1 MLPYNDSVIARR
13 HLHLL
18 IALLLPLMVMRGMLP
33 AGYMPV
39 AEGGVLKMALCSDG
53 LRLPAGSGDNGNHQL
68 PGSSGDCL
76 FAHAAASAPP
86 PSSIAV
92 AAPAFADAQ
101 SVETRAAQQAAS
113 VIPRAQSSRGPPA
126 LQ

>member
-1 MLPYNDSVIARR
+1 MIARR

-39 AEGGVLKMALCSDG
+39 AEGGELRMALCSDG
-53 LRLPAGSGDNGNHQL
+53 LQLSGENGHDNHPL

-76 FAHAAASAPP
+76 FAHAAASGPP
-86 PSSIAV
+86 PIIIAL
-92 AAPAFADAQ
+92 AAPEF
-101 SVETRAAQQAAS
+101 VEARSSESSAAQQTAS
-113 VIPRAQSSRGPPA
+113 VIPRAQSSRGPPT

>member
-1 MLPYNDSVIARR
+1 MIIRR

-18 IALLLPLMVMRGMLP
+18 IALLLPLMVMRSMLP

-53 LRLPAGSGDNGNHQL
+53 LRLPGQPAQDNHSL

-86 PSSIAV
+86 PSIIAL
-92 AAPAFADAQ
+92 AAPEFVAGQ
-101 SVETRAAQQAAS
+101 SIGSSAAQQTPG
-113 VIPRAQSSRGPPA
+113 VISRSQSPRGPPT

>member
-1 MLPYNDSVIARR
+1 MPARR

-18 IALLLPLMVMRGMLP
+18 IALLLPLMVVRGLLP

-39 AEGGVLKMALCSDG
+39 AEGGELRMVLCSDG
-53 LRLPAGSGDNGNHQL
+53 LVLPSGGQDTGDHAPGSG
-68 PGSSGDCL
+68 GDCL

-86 PSSIAV
+86 PAIVSLN
-92 AAPAFADAQ
+92 PFGFAEGTT
-101 SVETRAAQQAAS
+101 VHTPGAQQS
-113 VIPRAQSSRGPPA
+113 PGLILRAQSSRGPPA

>member
-1 MLPYNDSVIARR
+1 MIARR

-18 IALLLPLMVMRGMLP
+18 IALLLPLMVLRGMLP

-39 AEGGVLKMALCSDG
+39 AEGGELRMALCSDG
-53 LRLPAGSGDNGNHQL
+53 LRSPGKDAGDHRL

-86 PSSIAV
+86 PSCL
-92 AAPAFADAQ
+92 APAGRSVAEPACIDMPADLPPVGFLRRSQ
-101 SVETRAAQQAAS
+101 S
-113 VIPRAQSSRGPPA
+113 PRAPPLRG
-126 LQ
+126 

>member
-1 MLPYNDSVIARR
+1 VISRR

-39 AEGGVLKMALCSDG
+39 ADGGVFKMAMCSDG
-53 LRLPAGSGDNGNHQL
+53 LQQPSGDGDTDNRHL

-86 PSSIAV
+86 PSTIAV
-92 AAPAFADAQ
+92 AARVLVDA
-101 SVETRAAQQAAS
+101 SVVQRPAAQQTAS
-113 VIPRAQSSRGPPA
+113 VILRAQSQRGPPL

>member
-1 MLPYNDSVIARR
+1 VIARR

-39 AEGGVLKMALCSDG
+39 AEDGVFRMALCSDG
-53 LRLPAGSGDNGNHQL
+53 LQQPGQSDPDKHQL

-76 FAHAAASAPP
+76 FAHAAAAPP
-86 PSSIAV
+86 PSIIAV
-92 AAPAFADAQ
+92 AAPEFVGAQ
-101 SVETRAAQQAAS
+101 STEVSAAQQTAN
-113 VIPRAQSSRGPPA
+113 VIPRAQSPRGPPA

>member
-1 MLPYNDSVIARR
+1 VITRR

-18 IALLLPLMVMRGMLP
+18 IALLLPLMVVRGMLP

-39 AEGGVLKMALCSDG
+39 AEGGEFRMALCSDG
-53 LRLPAGSGDNGNHQL
+53 LQQPGQKGHDNHQL
-68 PGSSGDCL
+68 PGSRGDCL

-86 PSSIAV
+86 PSIIAL
-92 AAPAFADAQ
+92 AAPEFVDTRSTESSTAQ
-101 SVETRAAQQAAS
+101 LTAS

>member
-1 MLPYNDSVIARR
+1 MISRR

-39 AEGGVLKMALCSDG
+39 AENGVFKIALCSDG
-53 LRLPAGSGDNGNHQL
+53 LSLPGQTDDDNRQL

-86 PSSIAV
+86 PSTVALPALNVV
-92 AAPAFADAQ
+92 AAKSTEIP
-101 SVETRAAQQAAS
+101 SAQQAAS
-113 VIPRAQSSRGPPA
+113 VIPRAQSPRGPPA

>member
-1 MLPYNDSVIARR
+1 MIARR
-13 HLHLL
+13 HIHLL

-39 AEGGVLKMALCSDG
+39 ADGGVFKIAMCSDG
-53 LRLPAGSGDNGNHQL
+53 LQQPLGDGDTDNRHL

-86 PSSIAV
+86 PSMIAL
-92 AAPAFADAQ
+92 AAPVFVDAQ
-101 SVETRAAQQAAS
+101 STEILAAQQTTR
-113 VIPRAQSSRGPPA
+113 VIPRAQSPRGPPA
-126 LQ
+126 LP

>member
-1 MLPYNDSVIARR
+1 VIARR

-18 IALLLPLMVMRGMLP
+18 IALLLPLMVVRGMLP

-39 AEGGVLKMALCSDG
+39 AQGGVLKMALCSDG
-53 LRLPAGSGDNGNHQL
+53 LQLPARSGDAGDHPL
-68 PGSSGDCL
+68 PGSGADCL

-86 PSSIAV
+86 PPLITLRATQFV
-92 AAPAFADAQ
+92 DAD
-101 SVETRAAQQAAS
+101 SRGTHSAQQSAA

-126 LQ
+126 FQ